1 MKLRIYSLLTNI
13 EIEKNL
19 FSNDIFFLIKLSTNT
34 IFVVQADLSLFIQ
47 RKVRTPKS
55 NAAGN
60 TRHLF
65 IDRNSAT
72 ESMYR

>member
-1 MKLRIYSLLTNI
+1 M
-13 EIEKNL
+13 
-19 FSNDIFFLIKLSTNT
+19 
-34 IFVVQADLSLFIQ
+34 QAVLSLIFQ